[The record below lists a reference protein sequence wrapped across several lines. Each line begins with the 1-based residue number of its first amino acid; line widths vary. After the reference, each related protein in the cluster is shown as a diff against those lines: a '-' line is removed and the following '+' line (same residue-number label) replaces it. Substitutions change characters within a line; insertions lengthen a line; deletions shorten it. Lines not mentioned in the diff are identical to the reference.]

1 MIHNLLQKLIDM
13 KFIKILLAIIAAAQ
27 LGYSQNIHTDKL
39 EEYFNTLKSHDQ
51 FMGSVAILKE
61 GKIIYNKQTGICDID
76 TDQKPNE
83 NSKYRI
89 GSISKT
95 FTAVLI
101 FKAIEGGK
109 LSLSQTIDT
118 YFPTIE
124 NAGKITISH
133 LLSHRSGI
141 HNYTNNKEGYLSYH
155 TDPKTEKEMVKII
168 AGGGSN
174 FEPDSKAAYSNS
186 NYVLLSYILEKIY
199 EKPFAKILEDEITMP
214 LKLKNTYFGGKI
226 KAQKNECYAYKLDRK
241 WKKKDETDSSVSM
254 GAGGIVSTPTDLVHF
269 AEALFANKI
278 ISPKNVEMMKKIQ
291 DKFGMGL
298 FEIQYYDKVSF
309 GHNGEI
315 DAFISA
321 LRYFPDENYAFAITS
336 NGGNYSM
343 NSVVVT
349 IVNSLFNKHYDI
361 PDFRTYEPKSKELK
375 QYLGQYSSETFPVQL
390 TVTKS
395 GKQLF
400 IQATGDSKMSL
411 EATAEGEFKYDP
423 AGIRIEF
430 ITDKKQMKI
439 TQGGNTNILNKE

>member
-1 MIHNLLQKLIDM
+1 M
-13 KFIKILLAIIAAAQ
+13 KFIQILLITIAAAQ
-27 LGYSQNIHTDKL
+27 LGYPQNIDTNKL
-39 EEYFNTLKSHDQ
+39 DEYFNTLDSHDQ
-51 FMGSVAILKE
+51 FMGSIAILKE
-61 GKIIYNKQTGICDID
+61 GEIIYNKQTGFCDID

-83 NSKYRI
+83 NSKYQI

-95 FTAVLI
+95 FTAVLV
-101 FKAIEGGK
+101 FKAIEEGK

-118 YFPTIE
+118 FFPTIE

-141 HNYTNNKEGYLSYH
+141 HNYTDNKKEYLSYH
-155 TDPKTEKEMVKII
+155 TDPKTEKEMVEII
-168 AGGGSN
+168 AGGGSD

-199 EKPFAKILEDEITMP
+199 EKPFAKILEDEITSP
-214 LKLKNTYFGGKI
+214 LKLKNTHFGGKI
-226 KAQKNECYAYKLDRK
+226 KVENNECYAYSLDRNWNK
-241 WKKKDETDSSVSM
+241 MDETDSSIDM
-254 GAGGIVSTPTDLVHF
+254 GAGGIVSTPTDLVRF
-269 AEALFANKI
+269 AEALFTNKI
-278 ISPKNVEMMKKIQ
+278 ISAENVEMMKTIQ

-315 DAFISA
+315 DGFISVF
-321 LRYFPDENYAFAITS
+321 RYFPDENYAFAITS

-343 NSVVVT
+343 NSVAVT

-361 PDFRTYEPKSKELK
+361 PEFRTYEPKSKELK

-411 EATAEGEFKYDP
+411 QATAKGEFKYEP
-423 AGIRIEF
+423 AGISIEF
-430 ITDKKQMKI
+430 MTEKQQMKI
-439 TQGGNTNILNKE
+439 TQGGKTNILNKE